1 MERIQLLSYSQ
12 QVQIRAKAELELR
25 KRGGRTSPFAHYQF
39 EPLAYI
45 REKLR
50 WQPWQGDSA
59 QPGQVEIVDAYAL
72 AIKQQHERRAYEAGE
87 RSAEELETWQ
97 PGQIIKN
104 IIRVE
109 AGHTVGKTT
118 LAAGIVSHFFDCFA
132 PSVTYCFAPG
142 HDQIN
147 DLLFKEIRKQ
157 RAHKGLPGRV
167 LETPEI
173 KDRGDHFVK
182 GKATNN
188 AHGQGTERAQ
198 GQHEQYQL
206 FIIDEAEGVADYLF
220 DAIRSMTSGGI
231 SIVLMLANPRT
242 RSSRFHRAAEGRN
255 VANFRISCIYHPNVL
270 AGREVVPGAVMRAY
284 VETMIDDGKEQH
296 AEVVEKHDPDK
307 DTFELP
313 WRPGVIYAPDPEFM
327 FRVLG
332 KAPGFV
338 ADNTFVP
345 VGRYEAARTR
355 TPSDHEPYI
364 ARMGVDAARYGK
376 DSGTLYVRHNGR
388 VWCAAHF
395 PQQDSNA
402 YLRAIRREALALAD
416 AGVSSLHVRVD
427 GGGGYGSGVI
437 DGLNIDLELMRAFAD
452 FQILEVHFNAPP
464 YDGEAYADLAT
475 EIYGH
480 TADMLRWIALSDA
493 PAALEADLCERP
505 FKWVAARH
513 EDVKKDVKKLL
524 PKEDFH
530 RAFKRSPDDG
540 DGCAL
545 ACAPDYVFDREPA
558 SHAPAVGGVRP
569 ALASIKIR

>member
-1 MERIQLLSYSQ
+1 LLSYSQ

-25 KRGGRTSPFAHYQF
+25 KRGGRDRSPFARYQF
-39 EPLAYI
+39 DSLGYI

-50 WQPWQGDSA
+50 WQPWAGA
-59 QPGQVEIVDAYAL
+59 AEHPGQAEILAAYTLAL
-72 AIKQQHERRAYEAGE
+72 KQQHERRAFEAGE
-87 RSAEELETWQ
+87 LVADALTCWQ
-97 PGQIIKN
+97 PGEVIRNQ
-104 IIRVE
+104 IRVE

-118 LAAGIVSHFFDCFA
+118 LAAGVVSHFFDCFRTA
-132 PSVTYCFAPG
+132 IVYCFAPG

-157 RAHKGLPGRV
+157 RVGKGLPGHV

-182 GKATNN
+182 GRATNN
-188 AHGQGTERAQ
+188 AGGQGTERTQ
-198 GQHEQYQL
+198 GQHAPYQL
-206 FIIDEAEGVADYLF
+206 FIIDEAEGVADYVF

-242 RSSRFHRAAEGRN
+242 RSSRFHRAAEGRT

-270 AGREVVPGAVMRAY
+270 AGREIVPGAVMRDY
-284 VETMIDDGKEQH
+284 VETMIDDGKTQH
-296 AEVVEKHDPDK
+296 AEVVDAHDPDR

-313 WRPGVIYAPDPEFM
+313 WRPGVIYHPDPEFM

-345 VGRYEAARTR
+345 VGRYEAATTR
-355 TPSDHEPYI
+355 QAAGHDPHI

-376 DSGTLYVRHNGR
+376 DSGTLYIRHNGR
-388 VWCAAHF
+388 LWCAGHF

-402 YLRAIRREALALAD
+402 YLRLIRREALQLA
-416 AGVSSLHVRVD
+416 AQGVTSLHVRVD

-437 DGLNIDLELMRAFAD
+437 DGLTIDLELMRAFLD
-452 FQILEVHFNAPP
+452 FQVLEVHFNATP

-480 TADMLRWIALSDA
+480 TADVLRWIALDD
-493 PAALEADLCERP
+493 PPNALEADLCERP

-524 PKEDFH
+524 PKEEFH
-530 RAFKRSPDDG
+530 RAFHRSPDDG

-545 ACAPDYVFDREPA
+545 ACAPDYVFDREIAA
-558 SHAPAVGGVRP
+558 SAPAVGGKRP
-569 ALASIKIR
+569 HANYQPRGLRR